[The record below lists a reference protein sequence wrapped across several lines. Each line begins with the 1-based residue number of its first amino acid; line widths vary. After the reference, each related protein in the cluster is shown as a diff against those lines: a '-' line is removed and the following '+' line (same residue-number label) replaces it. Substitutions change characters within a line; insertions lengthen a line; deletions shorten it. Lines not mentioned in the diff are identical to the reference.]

1 VANAVWDG
9 ASGVMLSGE
18 TANGAFPA
26 EAVAT
31 MARIV
36 RNAAM
41 TTGYQATASFIKVG
55 RASLDAEPRWGAI
68 GPVLHAE

>member
-1 VANAVWDG
+1 
-9 ASGVMLSGE
+9 MLSGE

-55 RASLDAEPRWGAI
+55 RASLDAEP
-68 GPVLHAE
+68 